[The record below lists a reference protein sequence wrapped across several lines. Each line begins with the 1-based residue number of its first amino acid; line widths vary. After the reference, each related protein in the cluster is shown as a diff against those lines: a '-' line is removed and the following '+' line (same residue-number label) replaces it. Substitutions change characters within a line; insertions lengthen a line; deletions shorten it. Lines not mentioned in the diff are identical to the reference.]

1 MAQID
6 EIAPD
11 VFRLS
16 VFYPQVGMSFNHFL
30 VRDDEPLLMHAGLR
44 LMFPQLQEA
53 VKSLID
59 PAKLRWVTGSHF
71 ESDEWGALNQWLAGS
86 PYAQPLC
93 GFLGAVVNLSD
104 FADKPVQILNEGE
117 TLETG
122 SKRFRVI
129 PTAHVPHGWDSAVL
143 FEETEKTLFSSDL
156 LHQGGETP
164 ALTEDDVLDACRR
177 TLVQFQQGPFANY
190 VPYRAETGVVL
201 ERLAALEPT
210 TLAAMH
216 GASYRGDGAQAL
228 RGLAGVMREVLSE

>member
-1 MAQID
+1 MAQVD

-44 LMFPQLQEA
+44 MMFPDLQEA

-71 ESDEWGALNQWLAGS
+71 ESDEWGALNHWLAAA
-86 PYAQPLC
+86 PDALPVC
-93 GFLGAVVNLSD
+93 GFVGAVVNLSD
-104 FADKPVQILNEGE
+104 FADKPVKILNDGE
-117 TLETG
+117 TLQTG
-122 SKRFRVI
+122 SKEFRVI
-129 PTAHVPHGWDSAVL
+129 PTAHVPHGWDSAL
-143 FEETEKTLFSSDL
+143 LYEETGKTLFTSDL

-164 ALTEDDVLDACRR
+164 AVTDQDVLEACRE
-177 TLVQFQQGPFANY
+177 TLVQYQAGPFANY
-190 VPYRAETGVVL
+190 VPYRAETGDVL
-201 ERLAALEPT
+201 ERLAALKPE

-228 RGLAGVMREVLSE
+228 RGLGGVMREVLGS